1 MKQIDECIV
10 QCVRT
15 MRGSMP
21 FARDFGLDVTD
32 QTGRLRRSQI
42 QEQLSKYYP
51 DVHSLNL
58 RRLDTESYIA
68 SVTGVYDET
77 SRR

>member
-1 MKQIDECIV
+1 MKKIDECIV

-58 RRLDTESYIA
+58 RQLDTESYIA
-68 SVTGVYDET
+68 GITGVYDET
-77 SRR
+77 SKR